1 MTDEHQD
8 VLTAFLA
15 FAAEYGDEAFA
26 AAVADAGPH
35 LQDVANGTVVVLSP
49 PDAQARKFL
58 LRAEHRRNLDDAV
71 QLAQA
76 AGWRIDPPR
85 AAAG

>member
-15 FAAEYGDEAFA
+15 SAAEYGDETFA
-26 AAVADAGPH
+26 AAVAAAAPR
-35 LQDVANGTVVVLSP
+35 LQDVANGTFVALSP
-49 PDAQARKFL
+49 PDALAGMSVR
-58 LRAEHRRNLDDAV
+58 RAQHRRYLDEGV
-71 QLAQA
+71 LLARA

>member
-15 FAAEYGDEAFA
+15 FAAEYGDGTFA
-26 AAVADAGPH
+26 AAVAAADPR

-49 PDAQARKFL
+49 PDAQARKYL
-58 LRAEHRRNLDDAV
+58 LRAENRRNLDDGV

-85 AAAG
+85 GPAA